1 MDWLAELRSLGPEQV
16 FVRHVPMTPRYG
28 RAAQKLRYVLRASSV
43 LGERASAR
51 HGTDA
56 VEIATWAPPPSGHG
70 HGYYACFRVFLKE
83 GRPSAA
89 VLFSF
94 YDGTDKS
101 PGFKSVDAA
110 KAYAAAQG
118 FTDP

>member
-1 MDWLAELRSLGPEQV
+1 MDWLARLRSLGPDQV

-28 RAAQKLRYVLRASSV
+28 RAAQKLRYVLRASTV
-43 LGERASAR
+43 LGVRATAR

-56 VEIATWAPPPSGHG
+56 VEIATWAPAPSGPG
-70 HGYYACFRVFLKE
+70 HGYYACFRIFLE
-83 GRPSAA
+83 GGRPSSA
-89 VLFSF
+89 VLFRF

-101 PGFKSVDAA
+101 PGFKSLDSA

-118 FTDP
+118 FTEP